1 MDGRRCS
8 SAGQIICLF
17 NTITKITHDRMGGSN
32 AAFFICKKKPCIQKY
47 TGLGIQKKKTANH
60 LVCGLDVS
68 DMIRTRDLL
77 IRSQTLYPAELHSHI
92 RFEQN
97 IYYSKVLEMSSTF

>member
-1 MDGRRCS
+1 MPP
-8 SAGQIICLF
+8 LF
-17 NTITKITHDRMGGSN
+17 CFWEKEKPSCYEIRMTERS
-32 AAFFICKKKPCIQKY
+32 FE
-47 TGLGIQKKKTANH
+47 KKKTANH

-97 IYYSKVLEMSSTF
+97 IYYSKVFKMSSTFLK

>member
-1 MDGRRCS
+1 MPPFFMEKK
-8 SAGQIICLF
+8 AIIRKSKAKEKHETLQASFVLF
-17 NTITKITHDRMGGSN
+17 Y
-32 AAFFICKKKPCIQKY
+32 A
-47 TGLGIQKKKTANH
+47 LGFLRYKTKTAN
-60 LVCGLDVS
+60 LSACGLDVS

-97 IYYSKVLEMSSTF
+97 L

>member
-1 MDGRRCS
+1 M
-8 SAGQIICLF
+8 
-17 NTITKITHDRMGGSN
+17 
-32 AAFFICKKKPCIQKY
+32 
-47 TGLGIQKKKTANH
+47 
-60 LVCGLDVS
+60 VCGLDVS

-97 IYYSKVLEMSSTF
+97 IYYSKVFEMSSTFLKKFKKFLRGVKRVFYHVFFWKGIVDFSAIKGIFVIYYSIRENRKEEAE

>member
-1 MDGRRCS
+1 MPPFLL
-8 SAGQIICLF
+8 Q
-17 NTITKITHDRMGGSN
+17 TISHSEEQ
-32 AAFFICKKKPCIQKY
+32 AVAVFIMKEKR
-47 TGLGIQKKKTANH
+47 KTANH

-97 IYYSKVLEMSSTF
+97 IYYSMRNEMSITFLKNFKKFG